1 MHRGQTRLSDGAA
14 FIEHPCEV
22 ALLLHASGAP
32 DALVAAGL
40 LHDTL
45 ERTAATPSDLA
56 LRFGPE
62 VAALVAAVTEP
73 PSIRAYRERKAA
85 LRKRATGSG
94 EPAAVLFAADKIA
107 KVRDYREQLARS
119 MHGGDPPRLRR
130 LHHYTASLLSLEA
143 VIPDHPLVRE
153 LRSELAQLTPLPLRR
168 VRRSPTKQPHMAN
181 SVHRTDRAA
190 ALRPA
195 QRAVDRPGAGFASR
209 HVRAGPRSVSLKANL
224 APLHALRL

>member
-1 MHRGQTRLSDGAA
+1 MLY
-14 FIEHPCEV
+14 
-22 ALLLHASGAP
+22 ASGAP

-119 MHGGDPPRLRR
+119 MRGGDPPRLRR

-143 VIPDHPLVRE
+143 IIPDHPLARE
-153 LRSELAQLTPLPLRR
+153 LRSELAQLTPQPAPEGEAIADETAAHGEQRASD
-168 VRRSPTKQPHMAN
+168 RS
-181 SVHRTDRAA
+181 AA

-195 QRAVDRPGAGFASR
+195 QRA
-209 HVRAGPRSVSLKANL
+209 
-224 APLHALRL
+224 